1 MAAALRV
8 LLRRG
13 LEALVVVW
21 LVTTATFVLVHA
33 APGGPSVLAD
43 PKLGATER
51 AALERELGLDQP
63 IPVQYL
69 RWQGALLR
77 GDLGRSFLYQTPTL
91 ATVLDRLPNTLL
103 LVGPAL
109 LLAIAIALP
118 LGVATGRRPGGT
130 LDRLVTAVNFA
141 SLAIPAFWIGIV
153 LILLVAARWRL
164 LPAGGMVTPG
174 AGGSLA
180 DRLRHLVLPVVV
192 LALPLTAELLRFV
205 RNGVIAGA
213 VAGHLAPARA
223 RGLSEGRLLRH
234 HVLRNALLPLLTA
247 LGLQM
252 PILVGGAAV
261 TETVFSWPGMGRLGI
276 EAALGRDYPLVLAI
290 TLVIAAT
297 VVTVNL
303 LLDLIY
309 AWADPRVAVES

>member
-1 MAAALRV
+1 MARAVRV
-8 LLRRG
+8 LLGRG
-13 LEALVVVW
+13 FQALVVVW
-21 LVTTATFVLVHA
+21 LVTTATFALVHA

-43 PKLGATER
+43 PKLGPTER
-51 AALERELGLDQP
+51 AALERELGLDRP
-63 IPVQYL
+63 VAVQYL

-77 GDLGRSFLYQTPTL
+77 GDLGKSFLYQTPTL
-91 ATVLDRLPNTLL
+91 DTVLARLPNTLL

-109 LLAIAIALP
+109 LLAIAIAVP
-118 LGVATGRRPGGT
+118 LGVLTGRRPGGT
-130 LDRLVTAVNFA
+130 LDRLVTAINFT

-153 LILLVAARWRL
+153 LILVVAARWRL

-174 AGGSLA
+174 AGGSLV
-180 DRLRHLVLPVVV
+180 DRARHLLLPVAV

-205 RNGVIAGA
+205 RNGVMAGA

-223 RGLSEGRLLRH
+223 RGLSERALLRH

-276 EAALGRDYPLVLAI
+276 EAALGRDYPLVLAL
-290 TLVIAAT
+290 TLVVAAT
-297 VVTVNL
+297 VVVVNL
-303 LLDLIY
+303 LLDLAY
-309 AWADPRVAVES
+309 AWADPRVVTDQ